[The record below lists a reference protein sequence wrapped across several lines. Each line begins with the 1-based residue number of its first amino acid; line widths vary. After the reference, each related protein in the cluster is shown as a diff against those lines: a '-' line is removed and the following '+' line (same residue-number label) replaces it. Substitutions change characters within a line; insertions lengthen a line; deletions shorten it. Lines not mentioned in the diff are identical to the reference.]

1 MLKIEQVT
9 PHIGAQIHGV
19 DLATCSAD
27 ELDKVYQALIAHQVI
42 FLGDQVLSPEQHLM
56 IADRFGQLEPAHPF
70 FPRVE
75 HVPQVSV
82 IETTRGNAP
91 MESYWHT
98 DLTWRSLPSKAS
110 LLHAQHIPS
119 VGGDTIWCSMTAVFD
134 SLDEN
139 MKAKLRGLSATH
151 SLVAF
156 EGIESDQIELDWHKS
171 LIKTAQ
177 ENPPV
182 IHPVVQSHPETGKE
196 TLYINEQFTR
206 YINEIDRQESD
217 ELLSQLFEIARRP
230 EYQVRFKWEKGSIA
244 IWDNRV
250 TQHYAVIDY
259 GDTPRKMHRVTV
271 T

>member
-9 PHIGAQIHGV
+9 PHIGARIHGV
-19 DLATCSAD
+19 DLATCSVT
-27 ELDKVYQALIAHQVI
+27 ELDEVYQALITHQVI

-56 IADRFGQLEPAHPF
+56 IAERFGQLELAHPF

-75 HVPQVSV
+75 SAPQVSV

-98 DLTWRSLPSKAS
+98 DLTWRNVPSKAS

-119 VGGDTIWCSMTAVFD
+119 TGGDTIWCSMTAVFE
-134 SLDEN
+134 SLDED

-156 EGIESDQIELDWHKS
+156 EGVEPDQIELDWHKS
-171 LIKTAQ
+171 LLKTAQ
-177 ENPPV
+177 QNPPV

-206 YINEIDRQESD
+206 YINELDRQESD
-217 ELLSQLFEIARRP
+217 ILLNQLFEIARRP
-230 EYQVRFKWEKGSIA
+230 EFQVRFKWDRESMA

>member
-1 MLKIEQVT
+1 MLKIEPIT
-9 PHIGAQIHGV
+9 PHIGACIHGV
-19 DLATCSAD
+19 DLAKCSAT
-27 ELDKVYQALIAHQVI
+27 ELDEVYLALLTHQVI
-42 FLGDQVLSPEQHLM
+42 FLDDQTLSPEQHLM
-56 IADRFGQLEPAHPF
+56 IAERFGKLEPAHPF

-82 IETTRGNAP
+82 IKTTRGNAP

-98 DLTWRSLPSKAS
+98 DLTWRKLPSKAS

-134 SLDEN
+134 SLDED

-177 ENPPV
+177 ETPPV
-182 IHPVVQSHPETGKE
+182 IHSVVQIHPETGKE

-206 YINEIDRQESD
+206 YINELDRQESD
-217 ELLSQLFEIARRP
+217 VLLNQLFEIARRP
-230 EYQVRFKWEKGSIA
+230 EFQVRFKWDKGIMA